1 MVRKPCRGK
10 YQGHNDYSIVFGSG
24 RMLFIGMDQR
34 SYLNGLREQLIK
46 VRYFR
51 EHQAENTA
59 KIKSVLASCD
69 TPFCDASV
77 EIVPYPGT
85 NDLFSYAAVLLT
97 CQDGRKLVYRTGG
110 MNDYLTRGE
119 TKWYSFEKCMAHLL
133 QDAYG
138 DMAYFKAY
146 APDPS
151 PEVSRKHPT
160 RKREELSR

>member
-1 MVRKPCRGK
+1 
-10 YQGHNDYSIVFGSG
+10 
-24 RMLFIGMDQR
+24 MDQR

-110 MNDYLTRGE
+110 MNDYLT
-119 TKWYSFEKCMAHLL
+119 L
-133 QDAYG
+133 
-138 DMAYFKAY
+138 
-146 APDPS
+146 
-151 PEVSRKHPT
+151 
-160 RKREELSR
+160 

>member
-10 YQGHNDYSIVFGSG
+10 YRGHNDYSLKFGSG
-24 RMLFIGMDQR
+24 RILFIGMDQR

-46 VRYFR
+46 IRYFR

-59 KIKSVLASCD
+59 KIKSVLTSCD

-77 EIVPYPGT
+77 EIVPYPDT

-97 CQDGRKLVYRTGG
+97 CRDGRKLVYRTGG

-138 DMAYFKAY
+138 DMAYFKTY
-146 APDPS
+146 APDTQ
-151 PEVSRKHPT
+151 PEISGKHSA
-160 RKREELSR
+160 RKREDLSR